1 LTLENTMSNE
11 NDPIP
16 TQTSASAEAA
26 PAAPVA
32 EAKPVLQRVYD
43 APPPAEAAAPTP
55 DPVAPPQAR
64 EEQYPRADGPVES
77 DRDVPQPEERRRDD
91 APHSGGAADDLG
103 DDDSDDDGQD
113 DDVSAAAPS
122 IEAPAAPQAPNGA
135 TAPASAGNGAA
146 PAAGQ
151 PAQPGQAGQAGEGG
165 RRRRR
170 RRRGRGGRGG
180 EGRGGE
186 GQQGQPGQTG
196 QPQGRPD
203 AAGAPAPSA
212 DQPAA
217 PSQPPAPRR
226 EGERGDRGDRGRNG
240 ERGGDRG
247 ERGRG
252 GERGDKNRNGEN
264 RGGDRGRGR
273 DQNRRE
279 ERGSGRRDE
288 RREERHG
295 QGHERT
301 NESGKN
307 RPPVKRE
314 VLANTSFEETRIAIL
329 ENGRLAE
336 LHWERKS
343 SQNIVGNI
351 YKGTVENVLPGISSA
366 FVNIGFDKNAYLY
379 ISDVLG
385 EKNAA
390 IDSTL
395 KKGQVIMVQ
404 VAKEAISTKGPKVTM
419 DVTMPGRYLVFTPFQ
434 TYVGI
439 SKHIAEPEERQRLE
453 KIMDRMVA
461 THLGG
466 KGLVV
471 RTEAE
476 GASEEELENEVKYL
490 LAAWQKV
497 QKKFE
502 ETPPPTLL
510 HQDLSLALQIARDI
524 MSEQVY
530 VYMTDNKDVH
540 KEVVDFV
547 EGFAPELKERVRL
560 YESKTPIFKAFNIE
574 PEIAHIRET
583 KVPLPNG
590 GSIVIQ
596 EAESLCAIDVNT
608 GRFTGSKSQ
617 EETVTQTN
625 IEAARMVAEQIR
637 LRNIGGIIVVDFIDM
652 RKASNRQKVMEAFAE
667 DCRADRAK
675 IRILPITRLGLIEL
689 TRERKRMS
697 TAALLTAECPQCQ
710 ASGRVLSSETLRI
723 KIQREIFELTGGR
736 PGGSIRVMLH
746 PSVAEAFRGQHG
758 VIEKNVQRSV
768 KIQTDPQLMWEDYKI
783 ILE

>member
-1 LTLENTMSNE
+1 
-11 NDPIP
+11 DRQPRGGD
-16 TQTSASAEAA
+16 
-26 PAAPVA
+26 APV
-32 EAKPVLQRVYD
+32 
-43 APPPAEAAAPTP
+43 PPATP
-55 DPVAPPQAR
+55 
-64 EEQYPRADGPVES
+64 
-77 DRDVPQPEERRRDD
+77 
-91 APHSGGAADDLG
+91 
-103 DDDSDDDGQD
+103 
-113 DDVSAAAPS
+113 
-122 IEAPAAPQAPNGA
+122 PA
-135 TAPASAGNGAA
+135 
-146 PAAGQ
+146 
-151 PAQPGQAGQAGEGG
+151 PGQ
-165 RRRRR
+165 
-170 RRRGRGGRGG
+170 
-180 EGRGGE
+180 
-186 GQQGQPGQTG
+186 
-196 QPQGRPD
+196 
-203 AAGAPAPSA
+203 S
-212 DQPAA
+212 
-217 PSQPPAPRR
+217 SPPAPRR
-226 EGERGDRGDRGRNG
+226 EDRRQGNQEPPHGVERRDPSARQERGGNRGERNGNRNGNRG
-240 ERGGDRG
+240 ERGGN
-247 ERGRG
+247 RG
-252 GERGDKNRNGEN
+252 GEH
-264 RGGDRGRGR
+264 GGGRGQSGR
-273 DQNRRE
+273 QE
-279 ERGSGRRDE
+279 HGGGRRDE
-288 RREERHG
+288 RRDERHAS
-295 QGHERT
+295 GHERT
-301 NESGKN
+301 NEARGV
-307 RPPVKRE
+307 RAPVKRE

-329 ENGRLAE
+329 EDGRLAE

-366 FVNIGFDKNAYLY
+366 FVNIGFEKNAYLY

-439 SKHIAEPEERQRLE
+439 SKHIADPEERRRLE
-453 KIMDRMVA
+453 KVVDRLVA
-461 THLGG
+461 EHLGG

-476 GASEEELENEVKYL
+476 GATEEELELEVKYL
-490 LAAWQKV
+490 LAAWQQV
-497 QKKFE
+497 EKKFNE
-502 ETPPPTLL
+502 APPPALL
-510 HQDLSLALQIARDI
+510 HSDLSLALQIARDI
-524 MSEQVY
+524 MSDQVY
-530 VYMTDNKDVH
+530 VYMVDNKGVQ
-540 KEVVDFV
+540 KEVIDFV

-560 YESKTPIFKAFNIE
+560 YESKTPIFKAFNLE
-574 PEIAHIRET
+574 NEIARIRET

-625 IEAARMVAEQIR
+625 IEAAAMVAQQIR

-697 TAALLTAECPQCQ
+697 TASLLTAECPQCR
-710 ASGRVLSSETLRI
+710 ASGRVLSPETLRI

-736 PGGSIRVMLH
+736 PGGSIRVLLH
-746 PSVAEAFRGQHG
+746 PAVAEAFRVQHT

-768 KIQTDPQLMWEDYKI
+768 NVQSDPQLMWEDYRI

>member
-1 LTLENTMSNE
+1 M
-11 NDPIP
+11 
-16 TQTSASAEAA
+16 
-26 PAAPVA
+26 
-32 EAKPVLQRVYD
+32 
-43 APPPAEAAAPTP
+43 
-55 DPVAPPQAR
+55 
-64 EEQYPRADGPVES
+64 
-77 DRDVPQPEERRRDD
+77 
-91 APHSGGAADDLG
+91 
-103 DDDSDDDGQD
+103 
-113 DDVSAAAPS
+113 
-122 IEAPAAPQAPNGA
+122 
-135 TAPASAGNGAA
+135 
-146 PAAGQ
+146 
-151 PAQPGQAGQAGEGG
+151 
-165 RRRRR
+165 
-170 RRRGRGGRGG
+170 
-180 EGRGGE
+180 
-186 GQQGQPGQTG
+186 
-196 QPQGRPD
+196 
-203 AAGAPAPSA
+203 
-212 DQPAA
+212 
-217 PSQPPAPRR
+217 
-226 EGERGDRGDRGRNG
+226 
-240 ERGGDRG
+240 
-247 ERGRG
+247 
-252 GERGDKNRNGEN
+252 
-264 RGGDRGRGR
+264 
-273 DQNRRE
+273 
-279 ERGSGRRDE
+279 
-288 RREERHG
+288 
-295 QGHERT
+295 
-301 NESGKN
+301 
-307 RPPVKRE
+307 KRE

-329 ENGRLAE
+329 EDGRLSE

-434 TYVGI
+434 SYVGI
-439 SKHIAEPEERQRLE
+439 SKHIDEPEERQRLE

-476 GASEEELENEVKYL
+476 GASEEELEREVKYL
-490 LAAWQKV
+490 LAAWQQV

-502 ETPPPTLL
+502 ETPPPALL

-530 VYMTDNKDVH
+530 VYMVDNKDVQ
-540 KEVVDFV
+540 KEVLDFV
-547 EGFAPELKERVRL
+547 DGFAPHLKERVRL

-574 PEIAHIRET
+574 SEIANIRET

-625 IEAARMVAEQIR
+625 IEAAAMVAQQIR

-697 TAALLTAECPQCQ
+697 TASLLTAECPQCR

-736 PGGSIRVMLH
+736 PGGSIRVLLH
-746 PSVAEAFRGQHG
+746 PTVAEAFRGQHAI
-758 VIEKNVQRSV
+758 IEKNVQRSV
-768 KIQTDPQLMWEDYKI
+768 KIQTDQALMWDDYRI

>member
-1 LTLENTMSNE
+1 M
-11 NDPIP
+11 
-16 TQTSASAEAA
+16 
-26 PAAPVA
+26 
-32 EAKPVLQRVYD
+32 
-43 APPPAEAAAPTP
+43 
-55 DPVAPPQAR
+55 
-64 EEQYPRADGPVES
+64 
-77 DRDVPQPEERRRDD
+77 
-91 APHSGGAADDLG
+91 
-103 DDDSDDDGQD
+103 
-113 DDVSAAAPS
+113 
-122 IEAPAAPQAPNGA
+122 
-135 TAPASAGNGAA
+135 
-146 PAAGQ
+146 
-151 PAQPGQAGQAGEGG
+151 
-165 RRRRR
+165 
-170 RRRGRGGRGG
+170 
-180 EGRGGE
+180 
-186 GQQGQPGQTG
+186 
-196 QPQGRPD
+196 
-203 AAGAPAPSA
+203 
-212 DQPAA
+212 
-217 PSQPPAPRR
+217 
-226 EGERGDRGDRGRNG
+226 
-240 ERGGDRG
+240 
-247 ERGRG
+247 
-252 GERGDKNRNGEN
+252 
-264 RGGDRGRGR
+264 
-273 DQNRRE
+273 
-279 ERGSGRRDE
+279 
-288 RREERHG
+288 
-295 QGHERT
+295 
-301 NESGKN
+301 

-329 ENGRLAE
+329 EDGRLSE

-419 DVTMPGRYLVFTPFQ
+419 DVTMPGRYLVFTPYQ
-434 TYVGI
+434 SYVGI
-439 SKHIAEPEERQRLE
+439 SKHIAEPEERVRLE
-453 KIMDRMVA
+453 KIMDRLVA

-497 QKKFE
+497 QKKFD
-502 ETPPPTLL
+502 ETPPPALL

-524 MSEQVY
+524 MSDQVY
-530 VYMTDNKDVH
+530 VYMVDNKDVQ
-540 KEVVDFV
+540 KEVLDFV
-547 EGFAPELKERVRL
+547 EGFAPHLKERVRL

-574 PEIAHIRET
+574 GEIAHIRET

-625 IEAARMVAEQIR
+625 IEAAAMVAQQIR

-697 TAALLTAECPQCQ
+697 TASLLTAECPQCR

-736 PGGSIRVMLH
+736 PGGSIRVLLH
-746 PSVAEAFRGQHG
+746 PTVAEAFRGQHA
-758 VIEKNVQRSV
+758 VIEKNVQRSI
-768 KIQTDPQLMWEDYKI
+768 KIQADPQLMWEDYRI

>member
-1 LTLENTMSNE
+1 
-11 NDPIP
+11 
-16 TQTSASAEAA
+16 
-26 PAAPVA
+26 V
-32 EAKPVLQRVYD
+32 
-43 APPPAEAAAPTP
+43 
-55 DPVAPPQAR
+55 
-64 EEQYPRADGPVES
+64 
-77 DRDVPQPEERRRDD
+77 
-91 APHSGGAADDLG
+91 
-103 DDDSDDDGQD
+103 
-113 DDVSAAAPS
+113 
-122 IEAPAAPQAPNGA
+122 
-135 TAPASAGNGAA
+135 
-146 PAAGQ
+146 
-151 PAQPGQAGQAGEGG
+151 
-165 RRRRR
+165 
-170 RRRGRGGRGG
+170 
-180 EGRGGE
+180 
-186 GQQGQPGQTG
+186 
-196 QPQGRPD
+196 
-203 AAGAPAPSA
+203 
-212 DQPAA
+212 
-217 PSQPPAPRR
+217 
-226 EGERGDRGDRGRNG
+226 
-240 ERGGDRG
+240 
-247 ERGRG
+247 
-252 GERGDKNRNGEN
+252 
-264 RGGDRGRGR
+264 
-273 DQNRRE
+273 
-279 ERGSGRRDE
+279 
-288 RREERHG
+288 
-295 QGHERT
+295 
-301 NESGKN
+301 

-329 ENGRLAE
+329 EDGRLAE

-366 FVNIGFDKNAYLY
+366 FVNIGFEKNAYLY

-439 SKHIAEPEERQRLE
+439 SKHIAEPEERVRLE
-453 KIMDRMVA
+453 KIMDRLVA

-476 GASEEELENEVKYL
+476 GASEEELEGEVKYL
-490 LAAWQKV
+490 LAAWQQV

-502 ETPPPTLL
+502 ATPPPTLL

-524 MSEQVY
+524 MSDQVY
-530 VYMTDNKDVH
+530 VYMVDNKAVQ
-540 KEVVDFV
+540 KEVIDFV
-547 EGFAPELKERVRL
+547 DGFAPHLKERVRL

-574 PEIAHIRET
+574 SEIAHIRET

-625 IEAARMVAEQIR
+625 IEAANMVAQQIR

-667 DCRADRAK
+667 ACRGDRAK

-697 TAALLTAECPQCQ
+697 TASLLTAECPQCR

-723 KIQREIFELTGGR
+723 KIQREIYELTGGR
-736 PGGSIRVMLH
+736 PGGSIRVLLH
-746 PSVAEAFRGQHG
+746 PNVAEAFRGQHSI
-758 VIEKNVQRSV
+758 IEKNVQRSV
-768 KIQTDPQLMWEDYKI
+768 KIQTDPQLMWEDYRI